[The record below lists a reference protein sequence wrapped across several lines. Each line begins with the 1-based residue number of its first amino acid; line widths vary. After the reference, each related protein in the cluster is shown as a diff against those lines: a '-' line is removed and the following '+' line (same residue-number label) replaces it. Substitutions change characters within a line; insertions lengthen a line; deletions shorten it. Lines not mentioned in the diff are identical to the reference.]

1 MDAWDV
7 LYANGGSTNKD
18 AWDLLHSVHVVENN
32 SPIYVKI
39 EDKTSATVT
48 VSENAKVVTVKGG
61 STPHISVSYTGGR
74 GPIWLPGNTYDGTSL
89 AAILAGYIGKAQL
102 AQDLLADIDST
113 ITGLV
118 DARAELAS
126 AIQANIENG
135 TRIDDVVSRITQAED
150 TL

>member
-1 MDAWDV
+1 MGDTQVFVTPDAMTIEVIDRTSPSLEINIDEKRV
-7 LYANGGSTNKD
+7 IVEGA
-18 AWDLLHSVHVVENN
+18 VRPVVN
-32 SPIYVKI
+32 
-39 EDKTSATVT
+39 
-48 VSENAKVVTVKGG
+48 
-61 STPHISVSYTGGR
+61 VSYTGGR

-126 AIQANIENG
+126 AIQTNINNG